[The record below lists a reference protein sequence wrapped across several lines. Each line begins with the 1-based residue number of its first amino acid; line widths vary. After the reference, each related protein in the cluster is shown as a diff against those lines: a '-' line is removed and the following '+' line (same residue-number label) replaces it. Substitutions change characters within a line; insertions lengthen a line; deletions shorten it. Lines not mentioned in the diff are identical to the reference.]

1 MCSAR
6 TSATS
11 SDPLSELDPR
21 DTTATAAPPRAPSP
35 SPRRSLGDYAGRK
48 GAYPTKLGVAVV
60 VGLLAFAFF
69 VVRGCQNNQIKL
81 TQAQAVELA
90 QKQVDFKSES
100 TQIRLLRQGL
110 SRHPFW
116 VVSLSIPFSTP
127 DDPRGFKQLAVVRID
142 ATTGEV
148 ASVENQGP
156 SEPGSDAG
164 TGKQQKN
171 N

>member
-1 MCSAR
+1 MAR

-11 SDPLSELDPR
+11 SDPLSELDPL
-21 DTTATAAPPRAPSP
+21 DGAPPAATPRAQPA
-35 SPRRSLGDYAGRK
+35 RSGRALGDYAGRK

-69 VVRGCQNNQIKL
+69 VVKGCQNNQIKL
-81 TQAQAVELA
+81 TQDQAIALA
-90 QKQVDFKSES
+90 QEQIDFQSTD

-116 VVSLSIPFSTP
+116 VVSLSIPFGTP
-127 DDPRGFKQLAVVRID
+127 EDPRGFRQLAVVRID

-156 SEPGSDAG
+156 SKPGSGAG
-164 TGKQQKN
+164 SGSRQKKN
-171 N
+171 